1 MHTKSNPPSSTASTV
16 AANFRLI
23 GWIGFW
29 VELALLVT
37 SGLLLVFA
45 ITGRNFS
52 QEAATAAEPATTPGL
67 GIGIFWAIAGIVVLA
82 LNLFFA
88 FRYTRIA
95 RQLKAPQIEDHP
107 KRADTVRLVRLGV
120 TVGLIGLLLAILGT
134 GATLAILLAKSVSIP
149 QVVGFYNPTRI
160 IRAIDIFVAMANTN
174 LVAANFAA
182 TIAALLLLDGLHP
195 RP

>member
-1 MHTKSNPPSSTASTV
+1 MQTKSHTPSPTASIIAT
-16 AANFRLI
+16 NFRLI
-23 GWIGFW
+23 GWVGFW
-29 VELALLVT
+29 IELVLLAT

-52 QEAATAAEPATTPGL
+52 QAAATVTEPATTPGL
-67 GIGIFWAIAGIVVLA
+67 GIGIFWAIAGVAA
-82 LNLFFA
+82 LLINLFFA

-95 RQLKAPQIEDHP
+95 RQLKAPQLEQHP

-182 TIAALLLLDGLHP
+182 TVASLLLLDGLHP
-195 RP
+195 RS